1 VAKKSTN
8 AAAISALKRELKSAE
23 AKVKAVLQAERKFR
37 PMLKK
42 ATPAERAK
50 VKLNIKSLKKLYK
63 RMENLVPF

>member
-8 AAAISALKRELKSAE
+8 AAAISALKRELKNAE
-23 AKVKAVLQAERKFR
+23 AKVKAVLQAEGKFR

-42 ATPAERAK
+42 ATPVERAK

-63 RMENLVPF
+63 RMKNLVPF

>member
-1 VAKKSTN
+1 MAKKSTN
-8 AAAISALKRELKSAE
+8 AASISALKRELKSAA
-23 AKVKAVLQAERKFR
+23 AKVKAVLQAESKFR

-50 VKLNIKSLKKLYK
+50 VNLNINSLKKLYK